1 MKKVLL
7 ISAASVALQMLSGC
21 GSPSVYRDESF
32 VRESPYHREFL
43 HSSSDVCES
52 AQRALLSQAY
62 RIERLDGLNIRAR
75 KDFQPDDEV
84 NVTIDFDVTCK
95 ATANGALVFA
105 NAIETTHKLKKTA
118 GAAGLSLPGAG
129 SISMPWS
136 KSSDSLVKVAG
147 VTITDTTFYR
157 RFFDLVANFLSRS
170 QAPADPQT
178 NRRAKP

>member
-1 MKKVLL
+1 MRNLIVLAVVVQF
-7 ISAASVALQMLSGC
+7 IGGC

-32 VRESPYHREFL
+32 VRESPYHREFVAPA
-43 HSSSDVCES
+43 SEVCES

-62 RIERLDGLNIRAR
+62 RIERLDGLNVRAR

-95 ATANGALVFA
+95 TSTAGTVVFV

-118 GAAGLSLPGAG
+118 GATSLSLPGAG

-147 VTITDTTFYR
+147 TTISDTTFYR
-157 RFFDLVANFLSRS
+157 RFFDLVASFLNRS
-170 QAPADPQT
+170 QSPTEGQSS
-178 NRRAKP
+178 RRLKSQ